1 MAARGFG
8 KKLSELVTLVR
19 AILSTSGP
27 LGKVDWPLNQK
38 LWL

>member
-19 AILSTSGP
+19 AILSTSGS
-27 LGKVDWPLNQK
+27 LGSGLGV
-38 LWL
+38 